1 MKTMRLLQTTTDIF
15 FSEKKTKFLL
25 LILLFS
31 FACTSYK
38 EQNLVDEY
46 KKQGNI
52 IVQSDA
58 ELKRA
63 WNYWQQ
69 VNDQSLN
76 DSTLNEIEIKSIA
89 SAIESYMQQW
99 RKSKS
104 DFTAFKLFVN
114 SNSKALS
121 EIDVP
126 IAEVTAVADSYLQ
139 NMEDIRQNMIQYN
152 IYLIIQFPEYENQLA
167 EIIMTLNETKY

>member
-1 MKTMRLLQTTTDIF
+1 M
-15 FSEKKTKFLL
+15 
-25 LILLFS
+25 
-31 FACTSYK
+31 
-38 EQNLVDEY
+38 
-46 KKQGNI
+46 
-52 IVQSDA
+52 
-58 ELKRA
+58 

-76 DSTLNEIEIKSIA
+76 DSTLNEIEIESIT
-89 SAIESYMQQW
+89 SSIESYMQQW
-99 RKSKS
+99 KKSKS

>member
-1 MKTMRLLQTTTDIF
+1 MDMF

-31 FACTSYK
+31 FACTNYK

-46 KKQGNI
+46 EKQGSI

-58 ELKRA
+58 ELKRV

-69 VNDQSLN
+69 INDESLN
-76 DSTLNEIEIKSIA
+76 DNTLNETEIESIA
-89 SAIESYMQQW
+89 SSIESYMQQW
-99 RKSKS
+99 KKSKS
-104 DFTAFKLFVN
+104 DLTAFKSFVT

-152 IYLIIQFPEYENQLA
+152 LYLIVQFPEYENQLA
-167 EIIMTLNETKY
+167 EIILTLNETK